1 MASSCLLFPFSWPI
15 HKARKRQEGAQ
26 QNLPQILAVPSSDP
40 VIICKARRLVSKWL
54 HAKHYDRSIRLS
66 GLITQ
71 KKHPAPTPQSIKWWD
86 DAPDCGMAEKQYSAN
101 NQSGPD
107 TPLYSCLFPVKPC
120 NFLHHKLE
128 SHNNGKH
135 NQTIFSKNSHWRCL
149 LVKSCSAPKSF
160 NLGMKILKAT
170 NYTMGVPLSI
180 STYLGP
186 QLVEHIR
193 LSLIIE
199 SKSKQFH
206 SRYLQII
213 TSLPYPT
220 HIYTPITSCSEEATS
235 LLLIKQ
241 DHPMKSF
248 LHKYWEMLH
257 TYDLRKPETNWEM
270 TQ

>member
-1 MASSCLLFPFSWPI
+1 MHLIVGWPRSNTVQI
-15 HKARKRQEGAQ
+15 IRVALTHHC
-26 QNLPQILAVPSSDP
+26 ILACFLCNHATFF
-40 VIICKARRLVSKWL
+40 IINCRATIMENIIKQFF
-54 HAKHYDRSIRLS
+54 
-66 GLITQ
+66 Q
-71 KKHPAPTPQSIKWWD
+71 KTVTEDACWWR
-86 DAPDCGMAEKQYSAN
+86 AAA
-101 NQSGPD
+101 
-107 TPLYSCLFPVKPC
+107 
-120 NFLHHKLE
+120 H
-128 SHNNGKH
+128 
-135 NQTIFSKNSHWRCL
+135 
-149 LVKSCSAPKSF
+149 PKSF

-257 TYDLRKPETNWEM
+257 TYDLRQPETNWEM